1 MTRVPLL
8 DRIGTTGRVAGFV
21 LGLAAVFVAA
31 LGVGAVAGPDAP
43 TAAAASGHGADP
55 HGAMAGDG
63 GRGGHDGHDAAAGE
77 GTATAS
83 SAAALPGGLAVA
95 RDGYA
100 LRLASATSPAGRD
113 VPVTFTITGP
123 DGRAV
128 TAYDVEHEKSLHLIA
143 VRRDQTGF
151 QHVHPTLA
159 ADGTWS
165 TRLAL
170 TPGSWRL
177 FADFTA
183 TGGAALTLG
192 ADLAVAGAFS
202 PAAPSGEI
210 RTARVDGYTVT
221 LTGDLVAGRDARLAL
236 RVSKDGRPVADLD
249 PYLGAYGHLVAL
261 RDGDLAYL
269 HVHPDGEPGDGRT
282 TPGPEVVFHAA
293 VPSTGGYHLY
303 LDFQHEGVVRT
314 AAFVVTASVPP
325 ATASPRPSTTGPTT
339 STTTTTT
346 GPGGSDGHGH

>member
-1 MTRVPLL
+1 VTRVPLL

-43 TAAAASGHGADP
+43 TAAAASGHDADP
-55 HGAMAGDG
+55 HGSMADVGS
-63 GRGGHDGHDAAAGE
+63 RGGHDGHDAAGGE

-100 LRLASATSPAGRD
+100 LRVASATAPAGRD
-113 VPVTFTITGP
+113 VPVTFTVTGP

-159 ADGTWS
+159 TDGTWS

-177 FADFTA
+177 FADFKA
-183 TGGAALTLG
+183 TGGEALTLG
-192 ADLAVAGAFS
+192 ADLAVAGAFT
-202 PAAPSGEI
+202 PEPPSGEV

-236 RVSKDGRPVADLD
+236 RVTRDGRPVTDLD

-293 VPSTGGYHLY
+293 VPSAGGYHLY
-303 LDFQHEGVVRT
+303 LDFQREGVVRT
-314 AAFVVTASVPP
+314 AAFVVTASEPS
-325 ATASPRPSTTGPTT
+325 ATATPRPSTTM
-339 STTTTTT
+339 TTTTT
-346 GPGGSDGHGH
+346 GAGGSDGHGH